1 MQQSRQLKGLWFV
14 KITQLRTSI
23 YHGLIPLVLS
33 QTDPFPKTE
42 GWVDIVSFSTT
53 FQGKYIS
60 HRSLMQK
67 ISDFSLG
74 LKCGRKP
81 STAHSSCWICND
93 IHSQVFA
100 EGLLCGR
107 HCPRLCRYMVN
118 KGHEALPSQSS
129 PATGGPK
136 DIVQQFQH
144 CRVKVLVEFILFIC
158 TEPCFKR
165 ICGSRSTHNE
175 IVRI

>member
-1 MQQSRQLKGLWFV
+1 MSRYSLFLNY
-14 KITQLRTSI
+14 L
-23 YHGLIPLVLS
+23 
-33 QTDPFPKTE
+33 
-42 GWVDIVSFSTT
+42 
-53 FQGKYIS
+53 QGKYIS

-67 ISDFSLG
+67 ISEFSLG
-74 LKCGRKP
+74 LLKCGRKP
-81 STAHSSCWICND
+81 STGTHSSCWICND

-100 EGLLCGR
+100 ERLLCGR
-107 HCPRLCRYMVN
+107 HCPWLCRYMVN

-136 DIVQQFQH
+136 DIVQRFQH